1 MKFPTYT
8 PYKRLE
14 FRTISGMHQKLE
26 LCISSGACG
35 VVQSRMGILTGL
47 YHVPQVF
54 HVASSQLSYS
64 HMLDENNDSHLM
76 VVKHQL
82 KLNLF
87 TLPHTKP
94 VAWLYL
100 LLLKHVPLFIYRIG
114 YQAVDGTCTIA
125 LPYHIWT

>member
-26 LCISSGACG
+26 LCISSVVCG

-64 HMLDENNDSHLM
+64 HMLDENKGSHLM
-76 VVKHQL
+76 VVKHHQNRN
-82 KLNLF
+82 KIHRRCTFIHSSHNWKYFCKPTFVYVHIWQDGIIVLNL
-87 TLPHTKP
+87 TLSFRT
-94 VAWLYL
+94 
-100 LLLKHVPLFIYRIG
+100 
-114 YQAVDGTCTIA
+114 
-125 LPYHIWT
+125 

>member
-8 PYKRLE
+8 PHKRLE

-26 LCISSGACG
+26 LCISSGVCG

-64 HMLDENNDSHLM
+64 HMLDENNGSHLM
-76 VVKHQL
+76 VVKHHQNRN
-82 KLNLF
+82 KIHRRCTFIHSSHNWKYFCKPTFVYVHIWQDGIIVLNL
-87 TLPHTKP
+87 TLSFRT
-94 VAWLYL
+94 
-100 LLLKHVPLFIYRIG
+100 
-114 YQAVDGTCTIA
+114 
-125 LPYHIWT
+125 